1 MNDYE
6 DIINLP
12 HYVSKTHPPMSPL
25 SRAAQF
31 SPFAALTGYDE
42 EIDETAR
49 LTDCKLSLSEEKQA
63 QLNNIL
69 LYLNDNIKSMPEIS
83 VQYFIKDEKKEGGMY
98 VTLTGTLRRIDFNNR
113 ILIFTDSSTVDFDDV
128 YSLDIKGNAL

>member
-69 LYLNDNIKSMPEIS
+69 LYLNDNIKLMPEIS